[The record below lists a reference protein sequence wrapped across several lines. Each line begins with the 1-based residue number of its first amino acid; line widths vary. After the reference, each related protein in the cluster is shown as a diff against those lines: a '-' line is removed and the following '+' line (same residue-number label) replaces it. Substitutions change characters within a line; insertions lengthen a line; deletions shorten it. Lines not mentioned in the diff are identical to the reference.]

1 MGEQAK
7 SIQFEGIFY
16 GLSNFPGILKLASSG
31 LGWKTSY
38 TSNIVTISAE
48 EFKKIQWYRVARN
61 YQLCVILKSGNSA
74 RFEGFSQESL
84 GTLKDFIKLNYKM
97 TLEVRE
103 LSLKGWHWGKHE
115 FQGTRLAFAVNN
127 KTAFEIPLSQVANSN
142 IVNRNDVCLEFT
154 LSEPTSNNSSKG
166 SQTHDPVEM
175 RFCIPGTSIVK
186 DENAE
191 SGKEEVEDEEMED
204 VEDGE
209 GGEKKD
215 IEEISAAKL
224 FHETVKHKADLGQVS
239 GEEIVLF
246 QNILLL
252 TPRGRYDIQL
262 FASFFRLRG
271 KSYDYKL
278 PYNIIVN
285 LFLLPKLDDHHIM
298 FVVMYLIGLD
308 PPLRQGQTSYPYLV
322 NEREFEGKLEPK
334 YEKPLDKTFSLIFSI
349 ITKKKI
355 IKPGGFL
362 SSEDKSAVKCSL
374 KANEGYLY
382 PLEKCFMFI
391 PKLPTYIPIQ
401 DTLSVSF
408 SRVSQQ
414 SKKSTAVPQART
426 FDIKFH
432 TKNGTEYQFSS
443 INRQEFENLF
453 KFLKEKNIH
462 TIIESPDEGTVSY
475 AELIN
480 EIVDEDFEDFEETY
494 SRNKVYAKKALYKRK
509 KTAIEK
515 STAKPPTTKTVSI
528 GGDKNGGQRVVPL
541 EKAPRFYPAEDVPHP
556 KKSRKLN
563 KPTKLR
569 SSITPGTVLILLSG
583 RFRGKR
589 VVFLKQLPSGLLLV
603 TGPFKINGVPLRRVN
618 QAYVLATSTKIDI
631 STCSFEK
638 FDDTYFKR
646 EKEAKKKSTEE
657 EFFDQEQKTKKT
669 VSEVRLT
676 DQKDI
681 DGGIVASLKKVPDLA
696 DYLASRFTLTKD
708 EAHEISDMF
717 ENYNVI

>member
-298 FVVMYLIGLD
+298 FVIGLD

-432 TKNGTEYQFSS
+432 TKNGTE
-443 INRQEFENLF
+443 QEFENLF

-589 VVFLKQLPSGLLLV
+589 VVFLKQLPSALMSPSNLTTYL
-603 TGPFKINGVPLRRVN
+603 RVN
-618 QAYVLATSTKIDI
+618 
-631 STCSFEK
+631 
-638 FDDTYFKR
+638 
-646 EKEAKKKSTEE
+646 
-657 EFFDQEQKTKKT
+657 KT
-669 VSEVRLT
+669 R
-676 DQKDI
+676 
-681 DGGIVASLKKVPDLA
+681 
-696 DYLASRFTLTKD
+696 
-708 EAHEISDMF
+708 
-717 ENYNVI
+717 